1 VAGPIWI
8 RWLLTVAFLVA
19 AGYHVRR
26 LATAGRRE
34 AVDPANPDRERA
46 VDMAHVVM
54 SIGMAVMSSPV
65 GGPLSPASWLTLFCL
80 LGACAAV
87 RWRRSGDAPHLAL
100 ASVAMV
106 YMLAAGDHSAMEMS
120 GPWAIHTPGLALPI
134 IAWVL
139 AGYFVLYAVYTARR
153 PARTPRLVMAL
164 GMSYMLVMM
173 A

>member
-1 VAGPIWI
+1 MAGPIWI

-26 LATAGRRE
+26 LATAGRRQLP
-34 AVDPANPDRERA
+34 DPDRERA
-46 VDMAHVVM
+46 LDMAHVVM

-87 RWRRSGDAPHLAL
+87 RWRGPGDAPHLAL
-100 ASVAMV
+100 ASIAMA

-120 GPWAIHTPGLALPI
+120 WPWAIHTPGLALPV

-139 AGYFVLYAVYTARR
+139 AGYFVVYAVYTARR

-164 GMSYMLVMM
+164 GMSYMLIMM